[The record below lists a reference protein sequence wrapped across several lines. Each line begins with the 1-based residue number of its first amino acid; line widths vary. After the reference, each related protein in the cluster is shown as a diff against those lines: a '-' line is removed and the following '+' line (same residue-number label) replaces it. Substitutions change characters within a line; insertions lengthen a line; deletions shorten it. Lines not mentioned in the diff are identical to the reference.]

1 MKKVILI
8 GLISIFV
15 LFFNQVDWNS
25 RNNTEHS
32 LAQFNNDIKEM
43 AVLTHTDLYNKE
55 LQKLSFQF
63 NQEPFLRMSQRYSR
77 KILSSS
83 KAKKTHVIVP
93 SEKTVIETVVKR
105 TEPLKYTLQR
115 MELLSGSFK
124 QAKIYVTVNSYD
136 KTALSKLCRRIRVQ
150 YDEYTSLV
158 ICLYSETETG
168 IALAKGE
175 NAHFSGKDI
184 FESWLIFYSYHP
196 VEGDYFDDEPGKYL
210 KM

>member
-8 GLISIFV
+8 GLILIFV

-25 RNNTEHS
+25 GNNTAHS

-43 AVLTHTDLYNKE
+43 AVLTHTDLYNEE

-77 KILSSS
+77 KIFSSS
-83 KAKKTHVIVP
+83 KAKNTHVIFP
-93 SEKTVIETVVKR
+93 SKKTVIETVVER
-105 TEPLKYTLQR
+105 AEPLKYILQR
-115 MELLSGSFK
+115 TELLSGSFK

>member
-8 GLISIFV
+8 GLILIFV

-25 RNNTEHS
+25 GNNTAHS
-32 LAQFNNDIKEM
+32 FAQFNNDIKEM
-43 AVLTHTDLYNKE
+43 AVLTHTDLYNEE